1 ATPASAATAL
11 IEEPWNP
18 RWATNLRSACRTAAA
33 RSRPATLTSSAC
45 HGLRRAARDLEL
57 QTGLSLGDLPETG
70 DRPLHSQPPQDRLAY
85 RRAAVDEERAVE
97 LAAARSRIGR
107 GAQLGERAGRGR
119 HARRARERME
129 EALREATVRLR
140 HAHRL
145 QLGVGEAGMGN
156 QARRRRSRFLEQ
168 PVQPEA

>member
-33 RSRPATLTSSAC
+33 RSRPAALPSSAC

-70 DRPLHSQPPQDRLAY
+70 DRPLHSQPPQDRLLY
-85 RRAAVDEERAVE
+85 RAAPPCEEERPE
-97 LAAARSRIGR
+97 IAA
-107 GAQLGERAGRGR
+107 
-119 HARRARERME
+119 H
-129 EALREATVRLR
+129 
-140 HAHRL
+140 
-145 QLGVGEAGMGN
+145 
-156 QARRRRSRFLEQ
+156 
-168 PVQPEA
+168 